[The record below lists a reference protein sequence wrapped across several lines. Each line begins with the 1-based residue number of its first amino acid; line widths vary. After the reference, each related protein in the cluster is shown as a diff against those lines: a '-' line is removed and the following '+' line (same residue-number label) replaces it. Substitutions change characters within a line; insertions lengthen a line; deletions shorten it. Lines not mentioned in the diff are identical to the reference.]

1 MTSQQQADELLQQWQ
16 ENRHVNIGDRL
27 DSIESRV
34 SRLEKFLTSYF
45 GDEHVMVK
53 ESFIILKEIEDEIE
67 SARKG

>member
-1 MTSQQQADELLQQWQ
+1 MTSQQQADELLREYQ
-16 ENRHVNIGDRL
+16 ERRHVNISDRL

-45 GDEHVMVK
+45 GTIVCPDPY
-53 ESFIILKEIEDEIE
+53 IILKEIEDELE